1 MLIIVVDEVLTF
13 ETIHYR
19 QQCVANLYNIILT
32 LLQRRYCDVSTYMNN
47 WQSCRPARKPSQSR
61 SLEAAASRT
70 RSIHSVK
77 NYIYLK
83 S

>member
-32 LLQRRYCDVSTYMNN
+32 LLQRRYCDVSTYMNK
-47 WQSCRPARKPSQSR
+47 WQPCRP
-61 SLEAAASRT
+61 
-70 RSIHSVK
+70 V
-77 NYIYLK
+77 
-83 S
+83 